1 MSEQELP
8 PWLREQVSRLQQ
20 LQQNLQAIMMQKQQL
35 EVESVETDRALEE
48 LKKAGPD
55 DAVYKNAGSV
65 LVKAKKEDVIKELEE
80 KKELSNTRVMV
91 LGKQET
97 RVKENLKEVE
107 TKINEMVRGMQGGAT
122 APDDRGRRAA
132 PHTAWLPPLPSLGAL
147 CRRRRAHSPV
157 DESGLAGELD
167 SPSRSARWRQQSPA
181 ESSLVPWKAPFF
193 SSSPAID
200 T

>member
-35 EVESVETDRALEE
+35 EVEMVETDRALEE
-48 LKKAGPD
+48 LKKAGAD

-65 LVKAKKEDVIKELEE
+65 LIKAKKEEVVKELEE
-80 KKELSNTRVMV
+80 KKELSNTRAMV

-107 TKINEMVRGMQGGAT
+107 NKINEMIRGMQSGGSTGGAS
-122 APDDRGRRAA
+122 AGPSSKPRA
-132 PHTAWLPPLPSLGAL
+132 
-147 CRRRRAHSPV
+147 
-157 DESGLAGELD
+157 E
-167 SPSRSARWRQQSPA
+167 
-181 ESSLVPWKAPFF
+181 
-193 SSSPAID
+193 
-200 T
+200 

>member
-35 EVESVETDRALEE
+35 EVEIVETDRALEE
-48 LKKAGPD
+48 LKKAGAD

-65 LVKAKKEDVIKELEE
+65 LIKAKKEEVVKELEE
-80 KKELSNTRVMV
+80 KKELSNTRTMV

-107 TKINEMVRGMQGGAT
+107 NKINEMIRGMQSGGSTGGAS
-122 APDDRGRRAA
+122 AGPSSKPRA
-132 PHTAWLPPLPSLGAL
+132 
-147 CRRRRAHSPV
+147 
-157 DESGLAGELD
+157 E
-167 SPSRSARWRQQSPA
+167 
-181 ESSLVPWKAPFF
+181 
-193 SSSPAID
+193 
-200 T
+200 